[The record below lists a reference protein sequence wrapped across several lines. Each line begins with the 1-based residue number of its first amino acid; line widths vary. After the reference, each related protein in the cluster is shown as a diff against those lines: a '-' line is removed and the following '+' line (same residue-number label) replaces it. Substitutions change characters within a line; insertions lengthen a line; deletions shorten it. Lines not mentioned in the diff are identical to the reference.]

1 MPQSSPSRRLHNK
14 ENWETPRNLVWTPRR
29 QNRGTPLASRQPT
42 KLLFD
47 TPLTVHSVFTPPPS
61 TRKCRV
67 AVSLSEED
75 VLRRMD
81 EQKERRERERL
92 AEERA
97 QKDAKTARIDTAM
110 KLIKDAGFSTFN
122 SFLEDVLTAH
132 DPSQSSHISKIL
144 INHGHHLFDLIQQRQ
159 PEITNDWVIS
169 SHRTLISKQCQA
181 LAAHFRPQQGSS
193 VTSILAEFSV
203 KGFLSEAKLVAPTIC
218 QVLRQ
223 VGSSET
229 SPNAKYKDRDLILL
243 TTLCMF
249 AKSRNEHAME
259 FQTTM
264 CMYFL
269 ACGTS
274 CSMFSV
280 LNHAG
285 ITLSYTQAIF
295 KLKKL
300 GQERLELTRKIAHTR
315 KFMVIWDNLNIPF
328 TVTEQRQNSKDH
340 FDNGTT
346 ATLVPLYGVEFGGLP
361 ALLKPPRTLHAPILN
376 FTAEDLLPSA
386 EECLRVQAGQHWHI
400 MDILYDTFPTLR
412 MKLQASIDLPPSV
425 MQIPVHKTEQYPLPA
440 MHIDV
445 SSLEGTLQVFDAIFR
460 HSLQLTEDDLMQH
473 GIVLCAG
480 DQLSMSLLDKVSA
493 IQRDDTAFMDNIG
506 RYTEGQ
512 DGLLHLKFASARMV
526 GNEFWGKPNSKSPWS
541 LWRMNTL
548 LGRKAISAGWA
559 AKSPPPFRPRDT
571 LEEWVTG
578 IQSVEDVQ
586 RVAQWVHDELCS
598 GQRVHQLRRESPA
611 KCDIPLENI
620 CLFNRDSLLLRQL
633 KYAIKQGDVGAV
645 LDIITHLMLAFR
657 GTGKTPKYA
666 DALFHIVVNLKR
678 MDPVLRHAWLV
689 NWLANLSG
697 KEGGFKEMDL
707 LQEHQN
713 FWVKVIY
720 NAKGSNRSWDWL
732 AMVSVS
738 IFALWDVIRKM
749 QKEFGTPF
757 NSTAHTS
764 PATDDDIKTVCEYL
778 KTHNIQSYVPTRHFN
793 DKATEAR
800 DLLKAGAAYADRP
813 SAFRNFTFTHFKT
826 TNHGIQRESPE
837 PGEDDEEDV
846 DVDGDTQGDTL
857 DVIDPGSEL
866 DADLD
871 DLLLDDEEFPLGI
884 MGDDFSMVSEII
896 SGFRDSF

>member
-1 MPQSSPSRRLHNK
+1 MPHSSPI
-14 ENWETPRNLVWTPRR
+14 
-29 QNRGTPLASRQPT
+29 
-42 KLLFD
+42 
-47 TPLTVHSVFTPPPS
+47 HSVFTPPPS
-61 TRKCRV
+61 TCKRRV
-67 AVSLSEED
+67 AVLLSEED

-81 EQKERRERERL
+81 KQKERRERERL

-110 KLIKDAGFSTFN
+110 KSIKAAGFSTFN

-181 LAAHFRPQQGSS
+181 LTAHFRPQQGSS

-203 KGFLSEAKLVAPTIC
+203 KGFLSEAEL
-218 QVLRQ
+218 VLRQ
-223 VGSSET
+223 VGSAET

-243 TTLCMF
+243 TTLCML
-249 AKSRNEHAME
+249 AKSRNEHATE

-274 CSMFSV
+274 RSMFDV

-340 FDNGTT
+340 FNNGTT

-361 ALLKPPRTLHAPILN
+361 ASLKPPRTLHAPILN

-412 MKLQASIDLPPSV
+412 MKLQASIDPPPSV

-440 MHIDV
+440 VHIDE

-460 HSLQLTEDDLMQH
+460 HSLQLTEDDLMRH
-473 GIVLCAG
+473 GIVLCC
-480 DQLSMSLLDKVSA
+480 
-493 IQRDDTAFMDNIG
+493 
-506 RYTEGQ
+506 
-512 DGLLHLKFASARMV
+512 ARMV

-559 AKSPPPFRPRDT
+559 AKSPPPFRPVWELILNLTLPANILDGFRLYCERDT

-586 RVAQWVHDELCS
+586 RVAQRVHDELCS

-611 KCDIPLENI
+611 KRDIPLKNI

-633 KYAIKQGDVGAV
+633 KYAIKRGDVGVV

-666 DALFHIVVNLKR
+666 DALFHIVVNLKQ

-778 KTHNIQSYVPTRHFN
+778 KTHNIQSYVPTRPFN

-884 MGDDFSMVSEII
+884 MGDDFSMINWLPQGNTESSVRCLANDEASSRCNQSLLLAPCVSFLACAP
-896 SGFRDSF
+896 SRPLR